1 MEIKDL
7 LDYLGVEDAK
17 DLDSFKKGFQ
27 GKYITRAEA
36 NDDDEIKSKITGKIT
51 GSITTLAKRL
61 FGLSS
66 EEINGKKWEEIV
78 ELGKAK
84 QDSLIEELKSKQGQS
99 SDETVKDLQA
109 KLEKATA
116 RLQEYKDNNSL
127 LQKTLEDTKSD
138 YEGRFKAEKINN
150 ILSTEKSKVQT
161 KLKSDLSKA
170 EQHYLDSLI
179 KESIKIDFDDQN
191 EVLVL
196 NSEGKRLANPNKAG
210 AFLTLSE
217 AIESI
222 ADKEGFI
229 KKNDGGKVNP
239 AVFTDNNQKN
249 NGQPQGTERRVHPN
263 AIKNAEQLKSIAGN
277 R

>member
-7 LDYLGVEDAK
+7 LDYLGVEDVK
-17 DLDSFKKGFQ
+17 DLDAFKKSFSE
-27 GKYITRAEA
+27 KYITRAEA

-99 SDETVKDLQA
+99 SDEAVKELQA
-109 KLEKATA
+109 KLEKANA

-127 LQKTLEDTKSD
+127 LQKTLEDTKAD
-138 YEGRFKAEKINN
+138 YEGRLKTEKINN
-150 ILSTEKSKVQT
+150 ILAAEKSKVQT

-179 KESIKIDFDDQN
+179 KESIKIDFDEQN

-196 NSEGKRLANPNKAG
+196 NAEGKRLANPNKAG

-263 AIKNAEQLKSIAGN
+263 ALKNAEQIKSAVN

>member
-7 LDYLGVEDAK
+7 LDYLGVEDVK
-17 DLDSFKKGFQ
+17 DLDAFKKSFSE
-27 GKYITRAEA
+27 KYITRAEA

-61 FGLSS
+61 FGLTS

-99 SDETVKDLQA
+99 SDEAVKELQA
-109 KLEKATA
+109 KLEKANA

-127 LQKTLEDTKSD
+127 LQKTLEDTKAD
-138 YEGRFKAEKINN
+138 YEGRIKTEKINN
-150 ILSTEKSKVQT
+150 ILATEKSKVQT

-179 KESIKIDFDDQN
+179 KESIKIDFDEQN

-196 NSEGKRLANPNKAG
+196 NAEGKRLANPNKAG

-229 KKNDGGKVNP
+229 KKNDGGRVNP

-249 NGQPQGTERRVHPN
+249 NVQPQGTERRVHPN
-263 AIKNAEQLKSIAGN
+263 ALKNAEQIKSAVN

>member
-7 LDYLGVEDAK
+7 LDYLGVEDVK
-17 DLDSFKKGFQ
+17 DLDAFKKSFS

-99 SDETVKDLQA
+99 SDEAVKELQA
-109 KLEKATA
+109 KLEKANA

-127 LQKTLEDTKSD
+127 LQKTLEDTKAD
-138 YEGRFKAEKINN
+138 YEGRFKTEKINN
-150 ILSTEKSKVQT
+150 ILATEKSKVQT

-179 KESIKIDFDDQN
+179 KESIKVDFDDQN

>member
-1 MEIKDL
+1 MELKDL
-7 LDYLGVEDAK
+7 LDYLGVEDVK
-17 DLDSFKKGFQ
+17 DLDAFKKSFS

-99 SDETVKDLQA
+99 SDEAVKELQA
-109 KLEKATA
+109 KLEKANA

-127 LQKTLEDTKSD
+127 LQKTLEDTKAD
-138 YEGRFKAEKINN
+138 YEGRFKTEKINN
-150 ILSTEKSKVQT
+150 ILATEKSKVQT

-179 KESIKIDFDDQN
+179 KESIKVDFDDQN

>member
-1 MEIKDL
+1 MELKDL

-17 DLDSFKKGFQ
+17 DLDSFKKSFS

-84 QDSLIEELKSKQGQS
+84 QDSIIEELKSKQGQS
-99 SDETVKDLQA
+99 SDEAVKELQA
-109 KLEKATA
+109 KLEKANA

-127 LQKTLEDTKSD
+127 LQKTLEDTKAD
-138 YEGRFKAEKINN
+138 YEGRLKTEKINN
-150 ILSTEKSKVQT
+150 ILAAEKSKVQT

-179 KESIKIDFDDQN
+179 KESIKIDFDEQN
-191 EVLVL
+191 EVIVL
-196 NSEGKRLANPNKAG
+196 NAEGKRLANPNKAG

-229 KKNDGGKVNP
+229 KKNDGGRVNP

-263 AIKNAEQLKSIAGN
+263 ALKNAEQIKSAVN